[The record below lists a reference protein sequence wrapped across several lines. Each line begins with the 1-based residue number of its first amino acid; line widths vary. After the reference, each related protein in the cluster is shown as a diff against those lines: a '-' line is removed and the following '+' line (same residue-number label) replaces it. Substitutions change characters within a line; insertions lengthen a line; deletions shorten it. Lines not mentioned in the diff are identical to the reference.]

1 MKTQFTPNPS
11 LCRPTTPRSLTRIIG
26 LVAVIGLLVISFFSS
41 SSFSERKPPAAFSP
55 VESRSSMNYEAP
67 SPLTKLLAFNSSPVF
82 QETITTFASDCTTP
96 KSSFTLGE
104 TVCAKTDNV
113 DLNFPGGRW
122 VHWLRSDNS
131 IAAGS
136 SITTLIIS
144 NPQFFSFAPD
154 QTCLL
159 YTSPSPRDRQKSR
172 MPSSA

>member
-1 MKTQFTPNPS
+1 MKTQFTPNPT

-55 VESRSSMNYEAP
+55 VESRSSMNYDAP
-67 SPLTKLLAFNSSPVF
+67 SPLTKLLALNSSPVF

-131 IAAGS
+131 IAALRRLS
-136 SITTLIIS
+136 SRIHS
-144 NPQFFSFAPD
+144 SFHLLRIRPD
-154 QTCLL
+154 PGKL
-159 YTSPSPRDRQKSR
+159 PSPKLETSR
-172 MPSSA
+172 RPPQSLQ